1 MSRLAMHSVE
11 ATSGSFRETGRALF
25 ASQSGL
31 RFSQSMCS
39 QATQDSFD
47 FCTPV
52 DQPVEHTGV
61 VPESPSPAKK
71 RTRRVLAGGSQVDDL
86 AQEFHDTGARGDPPA
101 RARVG
106 GQGCTGHG
114 PRSRFSGAGVTP
126 SPRFRIRSRLTPDVR
141 GTGAEGD
148 ARGGEA
154 RQEGV
159 PAPQCVSGL
168 GPAPMARASRHAPP
182 PCGPDICSP
191 APGRRAWFPGVIRR
205 TRFWPWSRP
214 HRTPSSACFRPHCA
228 TRPRSSACKPRRPPS
243 SIGPSSASVRPRAPA
258 APAGCQ
264 ARAHRLRCSAIPAP
278 EPPTAADAGLY

>member
-106 GQGCTGHG
+106 GQGCNRSRSPLALLGRRRHAVSAVPDSIASHTRCARDGGGRRRAWRGGAAGGSSRAPVRIRAGPCSDGARVASRAAPLRPRHLFAGPRTPCLVPRGYQKNPFLAVVSSAPDAQQRMLSPALRHETAFQRMQAPAAAKQHRTKLSFSATARTSGTGWLPG
-114 PRSRFSGAGVTP
+114 ARSPPPLQRNPRSRA
-126 SPRFRIRSRLTPDVR
+126 
-141 GTGAEGD
+141 
-148 ARGGEA
+148 
-154 RQEGV
+154 
-159 PAPQCVSGL
+159 
-168 GPAPMARASRHAPP
+168 
-182 PCGPDICSP
+182 
-191 APGRRAWFPGVIRR
+191 
-205 TRFWPWSRP
+205 P
-214 HRTPSSACFRPHCA
+214 HR
-228 TRPRSSACKPRRPPS
+228 
-243 SIGPSSASVRPRAPA
+243 G
-258 APAGCQ
+258 
-264 ARAHRLRCSAIPAP
+264 
-278 EPPTAADAGLY
+278 